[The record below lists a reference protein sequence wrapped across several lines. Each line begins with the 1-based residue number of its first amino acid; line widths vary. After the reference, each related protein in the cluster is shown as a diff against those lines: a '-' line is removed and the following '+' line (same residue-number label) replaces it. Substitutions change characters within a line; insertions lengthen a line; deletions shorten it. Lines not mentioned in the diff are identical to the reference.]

1 MQTAP
6 RIELMLATLNAIEVG
21 SLDSVAAKLKQVQ
34 EELEA
39 LEQTELA
46 EAAAEA
52 VAALSRGD
60 IAEFKRGRAYLQSKI
75 GHLR

>member
-6 RIELMLATLNAIEVG
+6 RIEVMLATLNATEVG

-52 VAALSRGD
+52 VAALARGD
-60 IAEFKRGRAYLQSKI
+60 VAEFKRGRAYLQSKI